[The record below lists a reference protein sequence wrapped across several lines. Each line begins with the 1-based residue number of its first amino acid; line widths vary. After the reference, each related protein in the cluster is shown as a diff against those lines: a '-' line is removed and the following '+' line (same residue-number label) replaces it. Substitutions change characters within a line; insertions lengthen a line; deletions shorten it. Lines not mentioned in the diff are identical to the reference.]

1 MRIRRFLAERAGE
14 AFGPSFFAFLAFAL
28 VSGTLSYRL
37 AGEAAF
43 FDSLR
48 SDTDLL
54 LSILPRIG
62 AALLVA
68 GFIRVLLSREFVA
81 RWVGG
86 QSGLRGILIGELAG
100 LCTPGGPVTAFSLIA
115 ALRVAGADRGVL
127 VAYATGWALLGLQ
140 RILVWEVPFL
150 GADFALTRI
159 AASVLL
165 PIFAALL
172 ARRMPPGL
180 EPHRPAGG

>member
-1 MRIRRFLAERAGE
+1 MLAERAGE
-14 AFGPSFFAFLAFAL
+14 AFGPSFFAFLFIAL
-28 VSGTLSYRL
+28 VSGALSYHVK
-37 AGEAAF
+37 GEAAF

-48 SDTDLL
+48 GGWDLL
-54 LSILPRIG
+54 LTILPRIS

-68 GFIRVLLSREFVA
+68 GFIRVLLSRELIA
-81 RWVGG
+81 RWLGG

-150 GADFALTRI
+150 GADFALTRVT
-159 AASVLL
+159 ASVLL
-165 PIFAALL
+165 PICAALL
-172 ARRMPPGL
+172 ARRMRFGL
-180 EPHRPAGG
+180 EPRPPATG